1 MAHADPTRRW
11 HLGKKARGLK
21 GRALAP
27 LIGRLQLSLY
37 VNAVMKRRTKP
48 YTKATYTLGRRNLTR
63 RLHTHLANEPFP
75 LLKTPSPTHSSTHL
89 PTQNT

>member
-1 MAHADPTRRW
+1 MDGACRPGAEMASRI
-11 HLGKKARGLK
+11 KARGLK

-48 YTKATYTLGRRNLTR
+48 YTIAAYTLGR
-63 RLHTHLANEPFP
+63 
-75 LLKTPSPTHSSTHL
+75 
-89 PTQNT
+89 